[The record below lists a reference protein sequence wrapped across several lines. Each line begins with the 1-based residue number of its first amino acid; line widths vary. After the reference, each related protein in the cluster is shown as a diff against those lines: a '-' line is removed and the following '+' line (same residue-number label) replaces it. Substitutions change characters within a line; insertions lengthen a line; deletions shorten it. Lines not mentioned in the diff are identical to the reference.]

1 MVFLTMSERIIV
13 HNSLSPIGQ
22 KHIPLLGVRFWV
34 LLLVIHVFNQI
45 EGEQLEK
52 EDR

>member
-1 MVFLTMSERIIV
+1 MSERIIV

-45 EGEQLEK
+45 EGVKQLEK